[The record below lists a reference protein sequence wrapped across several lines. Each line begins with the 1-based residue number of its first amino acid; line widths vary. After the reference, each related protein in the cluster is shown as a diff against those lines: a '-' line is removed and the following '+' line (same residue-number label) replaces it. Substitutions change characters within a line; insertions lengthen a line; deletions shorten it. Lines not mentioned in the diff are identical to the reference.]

1 MKISKYLNDHKEN
14 LKVNLVNISSAG
26 IRVFHEVILVTST
39 CNYPS
44 RSVRY
49 KPNLKYDESTP
60 PPPYKLHPNLYE
72 LAQVGFCT
80 LLGIKEF
87 PFRYLSLK
95 INLKESIK
103 AKTLD

>member
-1 MKISKYLNDHKEN
+1 MKISKYQNDHKEN

-60 PPPYKLHPNLYE
+60 PTPLQTPSKP
-72 LAQVGFCT
+72 
-80 LLGIKEF
+80 I
-87 PFRYLSLK
+87 
-95 INLKESIK
+95 
-103 AKTLD
+103 

>member
-1 MKISKYLNDHKEN
+1 MKISKYPNDHKEN

-60 PPPYKLHPNLYE
+60 TPYKFHPNLCE
-72 LAQVGFCT
+72 RAQVRSGT
-80 LLGIKEF
+80 LQGIKEF
-87 PFRYLSLK
+87 QFRYLSLN
-95 INLKESIK
+95 INLKRVK
-103 AKTLD
+103 KHMHP